1 MGNYLKIIKNKNN
14 VGTYVKILQGVYV
27 FLFVLALVNA
37 FTVDILVA
45 PPALAILRVP
55 SNLRAIGEILNAPW
69 TQSLRI
75 YHIFLMI
82 IAVLAS
88 LNLLG
93 LSRIENPIWRSICKI
108 SSFFGFFIFWSIF
121 IFFALPFILTGIK
134 FDPTYLRISVIY
146 ASITFGLLLVDI
158 ATFALAVEYHR
169 GKIRI

>member
-1 MGNYLKIIKNKNN
+1 M
-14 VGTYVKILQGVYV
+14 